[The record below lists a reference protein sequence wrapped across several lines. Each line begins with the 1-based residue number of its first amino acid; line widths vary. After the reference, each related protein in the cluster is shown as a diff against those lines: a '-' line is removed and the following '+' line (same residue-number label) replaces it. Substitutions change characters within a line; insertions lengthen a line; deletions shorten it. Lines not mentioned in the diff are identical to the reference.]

1 MKLEI
6 KGLIESSLL
15 DWDGK
20 IVSTIFLPGCN
31 FRCPYCH
38 NHKLVLAPKK
48 MRTIPLNRI
57 KKHLLKHRDFID
69 GVCITGGEP
78 TIHKDLPELLRE
90 IKEWGFSIKLDT
102 NGSNPKMLRRLI
114 NEKLVDY
121 VAMDMKAP
129 LKFAKYKKA
138 INKSPD
144 LKNLKKSVD
153 IIMNSGIGYEF
164 RTTVVPT
171 IVELDDIPE
180 IGKAVKGAKRVVLQ
194 QFLPKNAMS
203 KKMRKIKPY
212 NREDIELFAKKA
224 LKYVQDIQIRGQ

>member
-1 MKLEI
+1 MKLEV

-31 FRCPYCH
+31 FRCPYCY

-57 KKHLLKHRDFID
+57 KRHLLKHGDFID

-90 IKEWGFSIKLDT
+90 IKGLGFLVKLDT
-102 NGSNPKMLRRLI
+102 NGSNPEMLQHLI
-114 NEKLVDY
+114 DERLVDY
-121 VAMDMKAP
+121 IAMDLKAP

-138 INKSPD
+138 TNKNPN
-144 LKNLKKSVD
+144 LKNLKKSIN
-153 IIMNSGIGYEF
+153 IIMSSGIGYEF

-180 IGKAVKGAKRVVLQ
+180 IGKAVKGAKRIVFQ
-194 QFLPKNAMS
+194 QFVPKDAMNN
-203 KKMRKIKPY
+203 KLREIKPY
-212 NREDIELFAKKA
+212 NREDVERFAAKA
-224 LKYVQDIQIRGQ
+224 LKYVHDLRIRGQ